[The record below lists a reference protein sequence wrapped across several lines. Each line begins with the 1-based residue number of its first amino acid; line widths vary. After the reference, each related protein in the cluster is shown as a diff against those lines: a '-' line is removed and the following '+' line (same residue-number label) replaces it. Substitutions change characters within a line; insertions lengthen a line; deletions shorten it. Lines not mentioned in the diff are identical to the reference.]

1 MSTLFTDAVLMR
13 SMILFLILGSVV
25 GLLAGALM
33 LWRPEWLARV
43 SKSANRWVS
52 TRQVSRPLDRSINI
66 DNWFYRN
73 SHWGGAVL
81 LAGAVYI
88 IYMFTAQLSRADLL
102 ANLARMHLVQPVLL
116 EILLDTL
123 VLVFLAGALL
133 ALLVSL
139 FLIFRPSM
147 LRDLEIGA
155 NQRISVRQ
163 TLKPMEMQHV
173 ELDQL
178 VFRHIQVV
186 GVLLL
191 CGSLYTLVVLASWLG
206 RS

>member
-13 SMILFLILGSVV
+13 SMVLFLLLGSVV

-33 LWRPEWLARV
+33 IWRPEWLARI
-43 SKSANRWVS
+43 SKHANGWVS
-52 TRQVSRPLDRSINI
+52 TRQMGRTLEQSIDI

-73 SHWGGAVL
+73 SHWSGAVL
-81 LAGAVYI
+81 LAGATYI
-88 IYMFTAQLSRADLL
+88 IYMFTAHLARADML
-102 ANLARMHLVQPVLL
+102 ASLARLHLVQPKLL
-116 EILLDTL
+116 EALLDTL

-133 ALLVSL
+133 AVLVSL

-147 LRDLEIGA
+147 LRDLELGA
-155 NQRISVRQ
+155 NQRVSLRQ
-163 TLKPMEMQHV
+163 TLKPMEMQYG

-178 VFRHIQVV
+178 VFRNVQLA

-191 CGSLYTLVVLASWLG
+191 CGSLYTLVALAFWLG
-206 RS
+206 R

>member
-13 SMILFLILGSVV
+13 SMILFLVLGSVV
-25 GLLAGALM
+25 GLLAGAM
-33 LWRPEWLARV
+33 MIWRPEWLARV
-43 SKSANRWVS
+43 SKLANGWVS
-52 TRQVSRPLDRSINI
+52 TRQMGRTLEQSI
-66 DNWFYRN
+66 DVDSWFYRN
-73 SHWGGAVL
+73 SQWGGVVL
-81 LAGAVYI
+81 LAGATYI
-88 IYMFTAQLSRADLL
+88 IYMFTAHLARADML
-102 ANLARMHLVQPVLL
+102 ASLARMHLVQPALL
-116 EILLDTL
+116 EPLLDTL

-133 ALLVSL
+133 AVLVSL

-147 LRDLEIGA
+147 LRELELGA
-155 NQRISVRQ
+155 NQRISMRHS
-163 TLKPMEMQHV
+163 LKPMEMQHG

-206 RS
+206 R